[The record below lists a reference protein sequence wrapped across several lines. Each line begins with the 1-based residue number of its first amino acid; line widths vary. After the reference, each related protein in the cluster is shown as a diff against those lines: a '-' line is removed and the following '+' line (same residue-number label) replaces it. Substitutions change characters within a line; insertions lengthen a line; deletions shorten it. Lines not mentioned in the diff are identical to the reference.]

1 MSSLTKH
8 QQEKFREI
16 LNFIKQGETVIL
28 LKGSAGVGKTWLV
41 HTLIKELTYTIKPFK
56 IMCSAPTHKALAVIN
71 SKVKIKLVKF
81 STVHSALQYRSSINK
96 ETGKRVFSSHPNDKW
111 PPLKDIKYWIIDEA
125 SMIDTDMLKTILF
138 HAKLQETIV
147 VFVGDDKQLNPVD
160 EEDSP
165 VFYQNYPEV
174 ELTEIIRQGEG
185 NPIITLSRNIPEI
198 WKKKSNL
205 LGGPEGQDVGYLYTQ
220 NLAKI
225 IEELAKVNGTDE
237 FKYLAWT
244 NKEVDKINKLVR
256 HRIYGDN
263 PDKIELGETI
273 IFNAPY
279 KNYTTNET
287 VEVLELEKTTINQQI
302 VLKDQGTK
310 QSISVEFNIYII
322 NKNIKVLNDS
332 SLAIFKKYS
341 TLTNKNCKDKMLSYV
356 ERNYFL
362 SIFADFNY
370 NHALTIHK
378 SQGSTY
384 KTTVLNVRDINFNQ
398 KEKEKQRLFYTGVT
412 RASDL
417 LILYNV

>member
-138 HAKLQETIV
+138 HAKLQETTVI
-147 VFVGDDKQLNPVD
+147 FVGDDKQLNPVD

-165 VFYQNYPEV
+165 VFNQKYPEV

-185 NPIITLSRNIPEI
+185 NPIITLSRDIPKI
-198 WKKKSNL
+198 WERKSNL
-205 LGGPEGQDVGYLYTQ
+205 LGGPEGQDVGYLHTQ
-220 NLAKI
+220 NLARI

-237 FKYLAWT
+237 FKYIAWT
-244 NKEVDKINKLVR
+244 NK
-256 HRIYGDN
+256 
-263 PDKIELGETI
+263 
-273 IFNAPY
+273 
-279 KNYTTNET
+279 
-287 VEVLELEKTTINQQI
+287 
-302 VLKDQGTK
+302 
-310 QSISVEFNIYII
+310 
-322 NKNIKVLNDS
+322 
-332 SLAIFKKYS
+332 
-341 TLTNKNCKDKMLSYV
+341 
-356 ERNYFL
+356 
-362 SIFADFNY
+362 
-370 NHALTIHK
+370 
-378 SQGSTY
+378 
-384 KTTVLNVRDINFNQ
+384 
-398 KEKEKQRLFYTGVT
+398 
-412 RASDL
+412 
-417 LILYNV
+417 

>member
-138 HAKLQETIV
+138 HAKLQETTV

-205 LGGPEGQDVGYLYTQ
+205 LGGPEGQDVGYLHTQ

-322 NKNIKVLNDS
+322 NKDIKVLNDS

>member
-138 HAKLQETIV
+138 HAKLQETTVI
-147 VFVGDDKQLNPVD
+147 FVGDDKQLNPVD

-165 VFYQNYPEV
+165 VFNQKYPEV

-185 NPIITLSRNIPEI
+185 NPIITLSRDIPKI
-198 WKKKSNL
+198 WERKSNL
-205 LGGPEGQDVGYLYTQ
+205 LGGPEGQDVGYLHTQ
-220 NLAKI
+220 NLARI

-322 NKNIKVLNDS
+322 NKDIKVLNDS

>member
-138 HAKLQETIV
+138 HAKLQETTV

-205 LGGPEGQDVGYLYTQ
+205 LGGPEGQDVGYLHTQ

>member
-138 HAKLQETIV
+138 HAKLQETTVI
-147 VFVGDDKQLNPVD
+147 FVGDDKQLNPVD

-165 VFYQNYPEV
+165 VFNQKYPEV

-185 NPIITLSRNIPEI
+185 NPIITLSRDIPKI
-198 WKKKSNL
+198 WERKSNL
-205 LGGPEGQDVGYLYTQ
+205 LGGPEGQDVGYLHTQ
-220 NLAKI
+220 NLARI

>member
-8 QQEKFREI
+8 QQEKFNEI
-16 LNFIKQGETVIL
+16 ENFIKKGENVIL

-41 HTLIKELTYTIKPFK
+41 HTLIEELTYTVKPFR
-56 IMCSAPTHKALAVIN
+56 IMCSAPTHKALSVIN
-71 SKVKIKLVKF
+71 SKVKIDLVKF

-96 ETGKRVFSSHPNDKW
+96 ETGKRIFSSHPNDKW
-111 PPLKDIKYWIIDEA
+111 PPLKDIDYWVIDEA

-138 HAKLQETIV
+138 HAKLQKTTVI
-147 VFVGDDKQLNPVD
+147 FVGDDKQLNPVD

-165 VFYQNYPEV
+165 VFNQKYPEV

-185 NPIITLSRNIPEI
+185 NPIITLSRDIPKI
-198 WKKKSNL
+198 WERKSNL
-205 LGGPEGQDVGYLYTQ
+205 LGGPEGQDVGYLHTQ
-220 NLAKI
+220 NLARI

-244 NKEVDKINKLVR
+244 NKEVNKINSLVR
-256 HRIYGDN
+256 RRIYGEN

-287 VEVLELEKTTINQQI
+287 VVVSELEKKTIVEQI
-302 VLKDQGTK
+302 VLKNQSSK
-310 QSISVEFNIYII
+310 QSVAVEFNVYII
-322 NKNIKVLNDS
+322 NKTIKVLNDS
-332 SLAIFKKYS
+332 SLAVFKKYS
-341 TLTNKNCKDKMLSYV
+341 TLTNKNCKDKTLSYV

-384 KTTVLNVRDINFNQ
+384 KTTVLNVKDINFNQ